1 MPIPNL
7 GLVPIAI
14 AAGIAVLLWLM
25 WGRRRTAAPT
35 AYDELP
41 GLAAMVKNGEYGKAA
56 ALARGRN
63 KLDVALELYLRAQ
76 QPENAAA
83 VAAQLNDSKQAAELY
98 ERAKNWERAAHF
110 YSQAGMAERAEQL
123 RREHHGRKTNLARA
137 PGAPAPAPAISRGRE
152 LEAEFRAASATA
164 DTSESHRAK
173 LQSMAHAA
181 ANALL
186 AEGDIRRAADVFR
199 DADLDDE
206 AIHLYVN
213 VLGEPGLAAPL
224 LARRGNHE
232 RAAELYELAG
242 ETQRAATTWVEVARL
257 AQRPEIFLDRIER
270 LSRDVATAF
279 LDQEVRRRPL
289 DTSNAE
295 LFYRFAQGLA
305 KRGDSQPAID
315 MYRRL
320 REVVGAY
327 KDIDSQIELLVSG
340 KHPMD
345 ARAQPQTTAA
355 SAAATATAAFPALAA
370 AQIHALAEQVAKA
383 AAEQIQRQSKIEFT
397 NNVTVGAAP
406 AATAALATGL
416 ESGSIKVE
424 LLFDP
429 AVRAAR
435 GGPSVD
441 TLQGFIAGRE
451 CDLQNIEVYYRL
463 GLVYLA
469 QGKYQEALAA
479 FDAVEEASAGYRDAW
494 KRADEVR
501 SWQRALGKRA
511 TRLGTSPTGTS
522 RYEIHGELG
531 RGGMA
536 VVYRGRDSVLGRE
549 VALKFLSESLSAK
562 SDMQELFQREARS
575 VAALNHP
582 NIITIHDVGVL
593 EGRAFICMEYV
604 DGRSLES
611 LMSQSPGLTIVE
623 SLRAVKQVLDGL
635 GYAHSRKI
643 IHRDIKPANI
653 MRSASG
659 LVKLMDFGLA
669 KSLDG
674 VQQAS
679 MIAGTPQF
687 MALEQLRG
695 EHVDHRADLFAIGVT
710 LYELLSGRAPYEG
723 LDRTK
728 TPVEIT
734 EHVPAI
740 PGVLA
745 DAIMCSL
752 SNDPSKRPQSA
763 ADLVGPLI
771 HVLDAVSRAAGVTA
785 TLGEPSSGGP
795 ASG

>member
-1 MPIPNL
+1 MPNIPNIAGM
-7 GLVPIAI
+7 GLIPIAI
-14 AAGIAVLLWLM
+14 GAVLLLLVWFVM
-25 WGRRRTAAPT
+25 GRRRTTAPS

-41 GLAAMVKNGEYGKAA
+41 GLAAMVKKGEYGKAA
-56 ALARGRN
+56 ALARSRN
-63 KLDVALELYLRAQ
+63 KLDVAIELYLRAQ
-76 QPENAAA
+76 QPENAA
-83 VAAQLNDSKQAAELY
+83 VIAAQLNDAKRAAELY

-110 YSQAGMAERAEQL
+110 YAQAGMADRADQV
-123 RREHHGRKTNLARA
+123 RREHLGASA
-137 PGAPAPAPAISRGRE
+137 GAPKSTAGPAAAPTISRGRE
-152 LEAEFRAASATA
+152 LEAEFRAASASA

-173 LQSMAHAA
+173 LQALAQTA
-181 ANALL
+181 ANTLL
-186 AEGDIRRAADVFR
+186 AEGEIRRAADVFR

-242 ETQRAATTWVEVARL
+242 ESQRAATTWAEVARL

-270 LSRDVATAF
+270 LSRDVASAF

-289 DTSNAE
+289 DVSNAE
-295 LFYRFAQGLA
+295 LFYRFAQALA

-315 MYRRL
+315 MYRQL
-320 REVVGAY
+320 RQAVGAY
-327 KDIDSQIELLVSG
+327 KDVDSQLELLVAG
-340 KHPMD
+340 KHAVD
-345 ARAQPQTTAA
+345 ARPQPQSTAA
-355 SAAATATAAFPALAA
+355 GAAPASALPALSA
-370 AQIHALAEQVAKA
+370 AQIHSLAEQVAKA
-383 AAEQIQRQSKIEFT
+383 AAEQIQRQSQIQFS
-397 NNVTVGAAP
+397 NNLTVGIAP
-406 AATAALATGL
+406 TTSGTLATGL
-416 ESGSIKVE
+416 EHASIKVD
-424 LLFDP
+424 LLFDG

-441 TLQGFIAGRE
+441 TLQGFIAGRA

-501 SWQRALGKRA
+501 SWQKALGGRA
-511 TRLGTSPTGTS
+511 TQLGTTPTGTS

-549 VALKFLSESLSAK
+549 VALKFLSESLSANN
-562 SDMQELFQREARS
+562 DMQEMFQREARS

-604 DGRSLES
+604 EGRSLES

-669 KSLDG
+669 KSLDSA
-674 VQQAS
+674 QQAS
-679 MIAGTPQF
+679 VIAGTPQF

-695 EHVDHRADLFAIGVT
+695 EQVDHRADLFAIGVT
-710 LYELLSGRAPYEG
+710 LYELLSGRAPYDG
-723 LDRTK
+723 MDRHK
-728 TPVEIT
+728 PPVEIT
-734 EHVPAI
+734 EHVPAV
-740 PGVLA
+740 PSVLA
-745 DAIMCSL
+745 DTIMSAL
-752 SNDPSKRPQSA
+752 SNDPNKRPQTA
-763 ADLVGPLI
+763 ADLAGPLI
-771 HVLDAVSRAAGVTA
+771 HVLDAVSKAAGVTA
-785 TLGEPSSGGP
+785 ALRPGSN
-795 ASG
+795 

>member
-1 MPIPNL
+1 MPTLPNIAGI
-7 GLVPIAI
+7 GLVPIGLGGALI
-14 AAGIAVLLWLM
+14 LLVWLM
-25 WGRRRTAAPT
+25 MGRRRDAAPS

-41 GLAAMVKNGEYGKAA
+41 GLTAMVKKGEYGKAA
-56 ALARGRN
+56 ALARSRN

-83 VAAQLNDSKQAAELY
+83 IAAQLNDAKRAAELY
-98 ERAKNWERAAHF
+98 ERAKNWDRAAHF
-110 YSQAGMAERAEQL
+110 YGQAGLTERAEQL
-123 RREHHGRKTNLARA
+123 RREHPAANAPRA
-137 PGAPAPAPAISRGRE
+137 ATPGPPPPPAASRGRQ
-152 LEAEFRAASATA
+152 LEAEFRTASAAA
-164 DTSESHRAK
+164 DTSESHRAR
-173 LQSMAHAA
+173 LQALAQTA
-181 ANALL
+181 ANTLL
-186 AEGDIRRAADVFR
+186 AEGEIRRAADVFR

-242 ETQRAATTWVEVARL
+242 ETQSAATTWVEVARL

-270 LSRDVATAF
+270 LSRDVASAF

-289 DTSNAE
+289 DMSNAE
-295 LFYRFAQGLA
+295 LFYRFAQTLA

-315 MYRRL
+315 MYRKL
-320 REVVGAY
+320 RQVVGTY
-327 KDIDSQIELLVSG
+327 KDVDSQLELLVAG
-340 KHPMD
+340 KQAVETRSQP
-345 ARAQPQTTAA
+345 QPQTN
-355 SAAATATAAFPALAA
+355 SAPTPPSSSFPALSA
-370 AQIHALAEQVAKA
+370 AQIHSLAEQVAKA
-383 AAEQIQRQSKIEFT
+383 AAEQIQRQSQIQFS
-397 NNVTVGAAP
+397 NTVSVGVAS
-406 AATAALATGL
+406 AATGVLATGL
-416 ESGSIKVE
+416 ENASIKVD
-424 LLFDP
+424 LLFDG

-435 GGPSVD
+435 GGPSID
-441 TLQGFIAGRE
+441 TLQGFIGGRE

-469 QGKYQEALAA
+469 QGKYHEAVAA
-479 FDAVEEASAGYRDAW
+479 FDSVEEASAGYRDAW

-511 TRLGTSPTGTS
+511 TQLGTTPTGGG
-522 RYEIHGELG
+522 RYELHGELG

-536 VVYRGRDSVLGRE
+536 VVYRGRDSILGRE
-549 VALKFLSESLSAK
+549 VALKFLSESLSANN
-562 SDMQELFQREARS
+562 DMQELFQREARS

-604 DGRSLES
+604 EGRSLES
-611 LMSQSPGLTIVE
+611 LMSQTPGLTIVE

-669 KSLDG
+669 KSLDSA
-674 VQQAS
+674 QQAS
-679 MIAGTPQF
+679 VIAGTPQF

-695 EHVDHRADLFAIGVT
+695 DHVDHRADLFAIGVT

-723 LDRTK
+723 LDRSK
-728 TPVEIT
+728 PPVEIS
-734 EHVPAI
+734 EHVPAV
-740 PGVLA
+740 PSVLA
-745 DAIMCSL
+745 ETIMSSL
-752 SNDPSKRPQSA
+752 SNDPNKRPQTA
-763 ADLVGPLI
+763 ADLAAPLI
-771 HVLDAVSRAAGVTA
+771 HVLDAVSKASGVTA
-785 TLGEPSSGGP
+785 TPSTD
-795 ASG
+795 